1 MSNIVEA
8 MPRVGVVA
16 RTKPLWQYD
25 SGQIIR
31 VTGITLPAT
40 YKAEFSTR
48 PRRNSRTT
56 SAPC

>member
-1 MSNIVEA
+1 MPRIVEVV
-8 MPRVGVVA
+8 PRIGIVA

-40 YKAEFSTR
+40 YKAEFPI
-48 PRRNSRTT
+48 PRGDRR
-56 SAPC
+56 